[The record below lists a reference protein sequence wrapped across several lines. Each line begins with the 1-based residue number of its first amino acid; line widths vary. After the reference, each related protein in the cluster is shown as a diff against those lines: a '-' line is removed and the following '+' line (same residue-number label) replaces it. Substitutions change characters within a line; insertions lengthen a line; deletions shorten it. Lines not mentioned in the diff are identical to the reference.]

1 MTTQSA
7 LVTAPIPFKA
17 SMFIKMLE
25 RLDCGRLNLTLP
37 NEETLVFRGKQ
48 TGIEAHLHI
57 KKVIEISR
65 QKNFRHIELET
76 QNTNVPA
83 IEFYKKQGFEIT
95 GMNMTIY
102 DPYENKDEV
111 ALFMVYELMKN

>member
-57 KKVIEISR
+57 KNWAAVNKVLQSGDIGVSNSQFDFSPCFWSCR
-65 QKNFRHIELET
+65 RDRFK
-76 QNTNVPA
+76 
-83 IEFYKKQGFEIT
+83 
-95 GMNMTIY
+95 
-102 DPYENKDEV
+102 
-111 ALFMVYELMKN
+111 AL